1 MILNHATTYQWP
13 EHRGDINSQNS
24 RHDNSQSTLLLC
36 NLDIWLAK
44 LKHDGFLQEPLK
56 SPDDVQHIFNNIE
69 MDDALDIFSREVSNL
84 AVSVYRDLYPYDR
97 EKDINKLVYKSIYI

>member
-1 MILNHATTYQWP
+1 MLQNHATTYQWP
-13 EHRGDINSQNS
+13 VHRDDINSPKS
-24 RHDNSQSTLLLC
+24 RHDNSQSTLLLR

-44 LKHDGFLQEPLK
+44 LKHDGFLREQLK

-69 MDDALDIFSREVSNL
+69 KDDALDIFSKEVSDL
-84 AVSVYRDLYPYDR
+84 AASVYRGMYPYDR

>member
-24 RHDNSQSTLLLC
+24 RHDNSQSTLLLR

-56 SPDDVQHIFNNIE
+56 SSDDVQHIFNKIE
-69 MDDALDIFSREVSNL
+69 KDDALEILSKEVSDL
-84 AVSVYRDLYPYDR
+84 AASVYQGLYPYSR
-97 EKDINKLVYKSIYI
+97 EKDINKLA